1 MSRKTQRPTL
11 KDVAREAG
19 VSIKTVSRAL
29 NDEPRISPETRR
41 RVLEIVAAL
50 GFRPNVLARHMRAG
64 GRDRAVALVIPDLG
78 NPFFG
83 LVAAGVESV
92 LRHHGLT
99 LLVGSSDEEP
109 ERERLLVTTFLDR
122 QVAAL
127 LIVPCAAAAHGYLRA
142 ERQRGLPVVFVDRPP
157 VRLTADCV
165 VSANFDGTRDAV
177 AQLVAG
183 GHRRIA
189 FVGDKPVT
197 LYTRQERF
205 RGYRAALDEAGIRPD
220 PALVVH
226 AHLDVDSAAIT
237 RELLARPDPPT
248 AIFAANNL
256 VCMGVVTALSRAHR
270 RDVAVIGF
278 DDFTLADAVALA
290 RCLASEST
298 VDAGLRSHDRSAV
311 AAIPLG
317 RESGAVPGP
326 CFPGGCPMHER
337 RIGDVRVSAIG
348 LGAMQVSL
356 EGRPDEAHGIAT
368 VHAALD
374 AGITL
379 IDTADIGR
387 AS

>member
-220 PALVVH
+220 PALVAH

-278 DDFTLADAVALA
+278 DDFILADAFEPAITVVAQ
-290 RCLASEST
+290 
-298 VDAGLRSHDRSAV
+298 
-311 AAIPLG
+311 AA
-317 RESGAVPGP
+317 
-326 CFPGGCPMHER
+326 
-337 RIGDVRVSAIG
+337 
-348 LGAMQVSL
+348 
-356 EGRPDEAHGIAT
+356 
-368 VHAALD
+368 AALGSTAAD
-374 AGITL
+374 LAMTRMQGDRTRARTVTLPTTL
-379 IDTADIGR
+379 IRRGSGELPAP
-387 AS
+387 ALV

>member
-19 VSIKTVSRAL
+19 VTITTVTQAL

-109 ERERLLVTTFLDR
+109 ERERL
-122 QVAAL
+122 
-127 LIVPCAAAAHGYLRA
+127 
-142 ERQRGLPVVFVDRPP
+142 RGLPVVFVDRPP

-220 PALVVH
+220 PALVAH

-270 RDVAVIGF
+270 RDIAVIGF
-278 DDFTLADAVALA
+278 DDFILADAFEPAITVVAQ
-290 RCLASEST
+290 
-298 VDAGLRSHDRSAV
+298 
-311 AAIPLG
+311 AA
-317 RESGAVPGP
+317 
-326 CFPGGCPMHER
+326 
-337 RIGDVRVSAIG
+337 
-348 LGAMQVSL
+348 
-356 EGRPDEAHGIAT
+356 
-368 VHAALD
+368 AALGSTAAD
-374 AGITL
+374 LAMTRMQGDRTRARTVTLPTTL
-379 IDTADIGR
+379 IRRGSGELPAP
-387 AS
+387 ALV